1 MSDQNFRYPVLT
13 GAFFLLL
20 AIALGFGIHAVWSF
34 STRVLGTEAPQVEGW
49 MTPRHVMA
57 VFNLHRD
64 DLAPILGLAD
74 DDTPFAT
81 LNDLAAE
88 RGLPPDVLLRHVQ
101 KAVDRAGAGA

>member
-1 MSDQNFRYPVLT
+1 
-13 GAFFLLL
+13 
-20 AIALGFGIHAVWSF
+20 
-34 STRVLGTEAPQVEGW
+34 
-49 MTPRHVMA
+49 MA
-57 VFNLHRD
+57 VFNLPRD

-101 KAVDRAGAGA
+101 NAVDRAGAGA